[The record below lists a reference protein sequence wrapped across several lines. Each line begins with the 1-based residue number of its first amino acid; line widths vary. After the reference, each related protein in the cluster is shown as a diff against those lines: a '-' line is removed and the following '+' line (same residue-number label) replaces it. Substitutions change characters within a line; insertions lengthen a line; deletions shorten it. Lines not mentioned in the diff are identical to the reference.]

1 MQIKSGLLNIL
12 FLLLSFSTF
21 AQTQKEPEVKKP
33 ITRILFVFDG
43 SQSMHGRWESGSK
56 IAIAQKLMAQMLD
69 SLQVIDDKQT
79 FQLALRVYGHQYPVP
94 PQNCN
99 DTRLE
104 VPFAFGNVPRIKK
117 KLRSIVPKG
126 TTPIARSLS
135 RASTDFPPCENCRN
149 VIILITDGIEACD
162 EDPCIVSR
170 NLQKKG
176 IILKPFVIGIG
187 LDVEFKETFEC
198 VGNYFDATDEKT
210 FQKVLG
216 VVVSQALDNTT
227 AQINLLDIYNNPTE
241 TNVAITLTDK
251 TSGAIKDQLVHT
263 LNFKGNPD
271 TVILDPLVNYR
282 MTVHTIPEVVLDSI
296 TIYPGTHTHI
306 GAETPRGTLDLRSTG
321 SRGDGVNAIIREH
334 GKMKTLNVQNLD
346 QTQKYIVGYYDIE
359 FLTLPR
365 IYQYK
370 VEVNQSATTRVA
382 IPPSGNLNI
391 QSPAGGYGSILVE
404 TENGVEWIVDL
415 SATLPRQS
423 FKLQPGQYQVIFRS
437 KKSQQTSYSK
447 AQRFSISSGKTTIL
461 RLN

>member
-1 MQIKSGLLNIL
+1 MQRKSGLLHIL
-12 FLLLSFSTF
+12 FLFIGFSVL
-21 AQTQKEPEVKKP
+21 AQPQKEPEIQKP
-33 ITRILFVFDG
+33 VTRILFVFDG

-56 IAIAQKLMAQMLD
+56 IAIAQRLIGKMLD
-69 SLQVIDDKQT
+69 SLQVIDDNQT

-117 KLRSIVPKG
+117 KLKSIVPKG

-187 LDVEFKETFEC
+187 LDVEFKQTFEC

-210 FQKVLG
+210 FEKVLG
-216 VVVSQALDNTT
+216 VVISQALDNTT
-227 AQINLLDIYNNPTE
+227 AQINLLDIYKNPTE
-241 TNVAITLTDK
+241 TNVAITLRDK
-251 TSGAIKDQLVHT
+251 TSGEIKDQFIHT
-263 LNFKGNPD
+263 LNYMGNPD
-271 TVILDPLVNYR
+271 TVILDPLVNYS
-282 MTVHTIPEVVLDSI
+282 MTVHTIPEVIVDSI

-321 SRGDGVNAIIREH
+321 SRGDGVNAIIRQK
-334 GKMKTLNVQNLD
+334 GSNQTLNVQSLD
-346 QTQKYIVGYYDIE
+346 QSQQYLVGYYDIE

-365 IYQYK
+365 IYQYNI
-370 VEVNQSATTRVA
+370 EINQSTTTRVA

-391 QSPAGGYGSILVE
+391 QTPSGGYGSILVE
-404 TENGVEWIVDL
+404 TAEGLEWVVDL
-415 SATLPRQS
+415 NPNTPRES
-423 FKLQPGQYQVIFRS
+423 FKLQPGQYRVVFRS
-437 KKSQQTSYSK
+437 KKSQQTAYSK
-447 AQRFSISSGKTTIL
+447 AERFSITSGKTTIL